1 MVPIHPTCS
10 RELCKTGREER
21 KSNHN
26 YTQVGKMFSLLGR
39 KRKYSILGKFPFIS
53 FSGVQ

>member
-1 MVPIHPTCS
+1 MFPIHPTCS
-10 RELCKTGREER
+10 TVLCKAGREER